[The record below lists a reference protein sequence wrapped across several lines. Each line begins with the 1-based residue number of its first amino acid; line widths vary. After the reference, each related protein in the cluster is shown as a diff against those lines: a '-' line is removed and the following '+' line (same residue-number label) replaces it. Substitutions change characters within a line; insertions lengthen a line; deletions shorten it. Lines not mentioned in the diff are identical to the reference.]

1 MASDASFADYVVD
14 QLGEAGRIT
23 RRKMFGEYAIYC
35 NDLVVALVCDN
46 QLFVKPT
53 EAGRAYAG
61 DLATA
66 PPYPGAKLYLLIEN
80 QLEDRAWMAGL
91 IRATVQDLVKGQG
104 ETEGQTTHPPVRA
117 EGEKE
122 MKSRPAHRNLLRRHL
137 RALPQGHGLLPR
149 ARPGLS
155 RLRSPL
161 GCAGRHLCGFRA

>member
-23 RRKMFGEYAIYC
+23 LRKMFGEYAIYC

-91 IRATVQDLVKGQG
+91 IRATVRDLVKGQAKPK
-104 ETEGQTTHPPVRA
+104 T
-117 EGEKE
+117 K
-122 MKSRPAHRNLLRRHL
+122 RPARPPARR
-137 RALPQGHGLLPR
+137 GKKK
-149 ARPGLS
+149 
-155 RLRSPL
+155 
-161 GCAGRHLCGFRA
+161 